1 MAEVDPLVYGGQVAK
16 DFIPGAEALPEEA
29 ESAEGE
35 KEENGERERERNLS
49 IKWIET
55 IWSVFNVKIYCRYTI
70 NAISYFKGY
79 PILV

>member
-35 KEENGERERERNLS
+35 KEENGERERERVREILS
-49 IKWIET
+49 LK
-55 IWSVFNVKIYCRYTI
+55 
-70 NAISYFKGY
+70 
-79 PILV
+79 

>member
-35 KEENGERERERNLS
+35 KEENGERERKSERNF
-49 IKWIET
+49 I
-55 IWSVFNVKIYCRYTI
+55 
-70 NAISYFKGY
+70 
-79 PILV
+79 P